1 MADIQYGKG
10 AYSRARGNLPDLP
23 LINMFVESS
32 PTQGGGVTLQSR
44 KGLEEIAS
52 LGNGPVRGVF
62 QRDGALGGVRFV
74 VSGNQV
80 YAGSTLLGTIEGSG
94 PVSMAASETEMVITA
109 GGPIYRTNGATLTQP
124 VFPDGAYVTAVCFL
138 AGYFLGIRAGTQQFY
153 WSDVLD
159 ATTWDGLS
167 FASAENEPDHLRD
180 CIVVDDMLVLLGSE
194 TVEFWPKTGDADI
207 PFAPIAGRVFE
218 QGVIATGCAV
228 STDNS
233 FFWVGNDKIVYRN
246 GNTPEAISDDGIV
259 ERAATSATFAMFL
272 IEDERHK
279 FLCCRF
285 DGCTMAYDITTG
297 QWCEFAS
304 WGLGNF
310 RVQCAISGPV
320 MGSAIDGRL
329 YRFSGYQDAGGVL
342 ERRWRGGFP
351 LTGGSAQ
358 INNVRATC
366 NSGQTPFLTGPYTD
380 PQIEMR
386 LSNDYA
392 QTWTDWE
399 GGSLGEQGNY
409 RALPEWR
416 ALGIADAPGVL
427 FEWRVTDPVPVRFSG
442 AQINERG
449 GGRQR

>member
-1 MADIQYGKG
+1 MPEIMYGKG

-23 LINMFVESS
+23 LINMFVEAA

-44 KGLEEIAS
+44 KGLDEIAN
-52 LGNGPVRGVF
+52 LGAGPVRGIF

-74 VSGNQV
+74 VSGGDL
-80 YAGSTLLGTIEGSG
+80 YAGDTLLGAISGTG
-94 PVSMAASETEMVITA
+94 PVSFAASEQELVIAA
-109 GGPIYRTNGATLTQP
+109 GGSLHRTDGTALTSP
-124 VFPDGAYVTAVCFL
+124 AFPDDANVSSVTFL
-138 AGYFLGIRAGTQQFY
+138 AGYFIAVRAGTQQFY

-180 CIVVDDMLVLLGSE
+180 CLVVDDVLVLLGTE
-194 TVEFWPKTGDADI
+194 TVEFWPKTGDPDI
-207 PFAPIAGRVFE
+207 PFSPIAGRVFE
-218 QGVIATGCAV
+218 QGVIGTGCAV
-228 STDNS
+228 GTDNS
-233 FFWVGNDKIVYRN
+233 FFWIGNDKIVYRN
-246 GNTPEAISDDGIV
+246 GNIPEAISGDGIV
-259 ERAATSATFAMFL
+259 ERAVASNSHAMFL

-285 DGCTMAYDITTG
+285 DACTMAYDITTG
-297 QWCEFAS
+297 EWCEFMS
-304 WGLGNF
+304 WGLDNF
-310 RVQCAISGPV
+310 RVQCAIAGP
-320 MGSAIDGRL
+320 MLGSANDGKL
-329 YRFSGYQDAGGVL
+329 YRFVGYLDAGGVL

-351 LTGGSAQ
+351 MTGGSVAM
-358 INNVRATC
+358 NNLRATC
-366 NSGQTPFLTGPYTD
+366 NTGQTTYLSGAYAD

-392 QTWTDWE
+392 QTWTDWDAE
-399 GGSLGEQGNY
+399 SLGVQGDY

-416 ALGIADAPGVL
+416 ALGPADAPGVL

-442 AQINERG
+442 AQINELG